1 MRRCTPLDGPE
12 SITIP
17 PTESATDER
26 AAMSFFE
33 AFEPVF
39 RTYVLGN
46 APVRQIASG
55 FEWTEGPVW
64 FGDAGCLLFSDI
76 PGNRIMRWTPGA
88 GVSVYREPS
97 NYANGHT
104 RDREGR
110 LISCEHGGRRVTR
123 TEHDGSITVI
133 ADRYRGKRLNS
144 PNDVVVKS
152 DGTIWFTDPHYGIS
166 TDYEGFRSE
175 QELPCNVY
183 RVDPDTGRLDAVITD
198 FHGPNGLAFSPD
210 ESRLYVADTGRMF
223 HDDPTQIRVFDV
235 GEDGAL
241 GGGDVFHVVSP
252 GAADGFRADRD
263 GNLWTSAAD
272 GVHCIDPRGAL
283 LGKILVPEQV
293 SNVCFG
299 ARAKHRLFM
308 TATTSVYSVV
318 LNRVGVQR
326 P

>member
-1 MRRCTPLDGPE
+1 
-12 SITIP
+12 
-17 PTESATDER
+17 
-26 AAMSFFE
+26 MSFFE
-33 AFEPVF
+33 AIEPIF
-39 RTYVLGN
+39 RSYVLGN

-55 FEWTEGPVW
+55 FDWTEGPVW

-76 PGNRIMRWTPGA
+76 PNDRIMRWTPGA

-97 NYANGHT
+97 HYANGHT

-123 TEHDGSITVI
+123 TEPDGSVTVI

-152 DGTIWFTDPHYGIS
+152 DGSIWFTDPHYGIR
-166 TDYEGFRSE
+166 TNYEGFKAD

-183 RVDPDTGRLDAVITD
+183 RADPATGRLDAVITD
-198 FHGPNGLAFSPD
+198 FNCPNGLAFSPD
-210 ESRLYVADTGRMF
+210 ERRLYVADTGRMF
-223 HDDPTQIRVFDV
+223 EDDPTHIRVFDV
-235 GEDGAL
+235 GEGGAL
-241 GGGDVFHVVSP
+241 DGGDVFHVVHP
-252 GAADGFRADRD
+252 GAADGFRTDSD
-263 GNLWTSAAD
+263 GNLWSSAAD
-272 GVHCIDPRGAL
+272 GVHCISPQGAL
-283 LGKILVPEQV
+283 LGRILVPERV

-299 ARAKHRLFM
+299 GRAKHRLFI

-318 LNRVGVQR
+318 LNREGAQR